1 MQEIEHGSQLPHR
14 PEAPSRQLRR
24 RRRRNQ
30 RRHDL
35 TAAAALQRR
44 LIAVPAAAVVIAVA
58 PPAIPLVLLPRRR
71 LGLAVL
77 NRRLGGRVDPRGGAD
92 GARAGRAVAPGE
104 RRPRRR
110 RGVVGR
116 CGGGAVGGVDTV
128 FTIIH
133 MHHHKIQ
140 TKHSS

>member
-1 MQEIEHGSQLPHR
+1 M
-14 PEAPSRQLRR
+14 RR

-44 LIAVPAAAVVIAVA
+44 LIAVPAAIVVVAVAVA

-77 NRRLGGRVDPRGGAD
+77 NHRLQGRVDPLGGAD
-92 GARAGRAVAPGE
+92 GARARRAVAPGKG
-104 RRPRRR
+104 RPRRR

-116 CGGGAVGGVDTV
+116 CGGGAVGGVGGGVAGDRRRRG
-128 FTIIH
+128 FTGHGEREIERVYV
-133 MHHHKIQ
+133 
-140 TKHSS
+140 S

>member
-1 MQEIEHGSQLPHR
+1 MC
-14 PEAPSRQLRR
+14 R

-44 LIAVPAAAVVIAVA
+44 LIAVPAAAAVVIAVV

-92 GARAGRAVAPGE
+92 GARARRAVAPGE
-104 RRPRRR
+104 GRPRRR

-116 CGGGAVGGVDTV
+116 CGGSAVGGVGGWVAGDRRRRG
-128 FTIIH
+128 FTGHGEREIERVYV
-133 MHHHKIQ
+133 
-140 TKHSS
+140 S